1 MARRDPASRTIVAQN
16 RKAWHDY
23 FIEDTYEAGLVLT
36 GTEVKSLRAGRA
48 NLTEAYATE
57 KGGELFLLNAHIA
70 EYSGGNRLNH
80 EPQRPRKLLLRKR
93 EIARLI
99 GAVRREGYTIVALSI
114 YFNDRGLAKLQL
126 GVAKGKRQYD
136 KRAATK
142 ERDWK
147 RQKERLLRSD
157 K

>member
-1 MARRDPASRTIVAQN
+1 MGRREPVSHAVAAQN

-23 FIEDTYEAGLVLT
+23 FIQDTFEAGLVLT
-36 GTEVKSLRAGRA
+36 GTEVKSLRVGRA
-48 NLTEAYATE
+48 SLTDAYATE
-57 KGGELFLLNAHIA
+57 KNGEFFLVNAHIA
-70 EYSGGNRLNH
+70 EYAGANRMNH
-80 EPQRPRKLLLRKR
+80 EPLRPRKLLLRKR

-99 GAVRREGYTIVALSI
+99 GAVQREGHTVVALSI
-114 YFNDRGLAKLQL
+114 YFNDRGIAKVQL
-126 GVAKGKRQYD
+126 GVAKGKRQFD
-136 KRAATK
+136 KRAASK